1 MFYNLHS
8 YYNSVWV
15 DTAASMEKLQSLKEG
30 KMKTAIITGASG
42 GIGSRIATA
51 LYNDGWQLA
60 LVYNKNK
67 QSVEA
72 LSEKLSGSVIFHCNI
87 SDFNSVEKLYAD
99 VENTFGRIDMVV
111 NNAGAAYTG
120 LLQDM
125 SQAQIDSLIAT
136 DLSGVIYST
145 RFAALHM
152 VKNHSGNIINIS
164 SVWGVAGASC
174 EAVYSACKGGV
185 IAFTK
190 AMAKELSPSG
200 IRVNC
205 ISPGVIRTRMLDC
218 YTDSDL
224 QALEEETPLERIG
237 LPDDVAKAVKFLS
250 GDDSS
255 FITGQN
261 IIVDGGFIL

>member
-1 MFYNLHS
+1 
-8 YYNSVWV
+8 
-15 DTAASMEKLQSLKEG
+15 
-30 KMKTAIITGASG
+30 MKTALITGASG
-42 GIGSRIATA
+42 GIGGAIAEQ

-60 LVYNKNK
+60 LVYNNNK
-67 QSVEA
+67 TAV
-72 LSEKLSGSVIFHCNI
+72 EKLCSLLPGAAAFRCNI
-87 SDFNSVEKLYAD
+87 SDFSRVEKLYSD
-99 VENTFGRIDMVV
+99 VISAFGKIDLVV

-125 SQAQIDSLIAT
+125 SQLEIDSLIAT
-136 DLSGVIYST
+136 DLTGVIYST
-145 RFAALHM
+145 RFAADHM
-152 VKNHSGNIINIS
+152 VKNHRGNIINIS

-190 AMAKELSPSG
+190 AMAKELAPSG

-218 YTDSDL
+218 YTDRDL
-224 QALEEETPLERIG
+224 QALAEETPLERIG
-237 LPDDVAKAVKFLS
+237 APQDVAKAVKFLS
-250 GDDSS
+250 GEDSS